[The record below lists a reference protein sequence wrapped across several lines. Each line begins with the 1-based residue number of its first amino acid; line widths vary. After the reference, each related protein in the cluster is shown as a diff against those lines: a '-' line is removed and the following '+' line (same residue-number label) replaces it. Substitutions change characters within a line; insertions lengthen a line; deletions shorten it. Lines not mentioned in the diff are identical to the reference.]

1 MIKDDNKYLETSH
14 WYSKFRPYT
23 TTWNI
28 HNEKWNNNLTE
39 GNGYDYYILL
49 SKGSGIKCNDPE
61 ACNYNYAEDCKYL
74 DCAGICGGKAE
85 KIGENCILSYK
96 I

>member
-1 MIKDDNKYLETSH
+1 MKVFGCTESNAFNYDANANVDD
-14 WYSKFRPYT
+14 
-23 TTWNI
+23 
-28 HNEKWNNNLTE
+28 
-39 GNGYDYYILL
+39 GNCTYPEPVTGV
-49 SKGSGIKCNDPE
+49 IKCNDPE

-96 I
+96 M